1 MGGGGRERERER
13 EEKEQHPKD
22 AFKGNDKIKEGI
34 LCSSLLLNFIIL
46 SLYFLLF
53 VDW

>member
-1 MGGGGRERERER
+1 MGVGGGGERERR
-13 EEKEQHPKD
+13 KSNIPKD